1 MLIHSIT
8 DAGGLFRSA
17 FTNEADKVGDVNNL
31 SLNGLIMVPIY
42 LALVIFLLRKKK
54 MDAVLDNLKQAAECD
69 R

>member
-17 FTNEADKVGDVNNL
+17 FTNEADKVGDINNL

-42 LALVIFLLRKKK
+42 LALAIFLLRKKK